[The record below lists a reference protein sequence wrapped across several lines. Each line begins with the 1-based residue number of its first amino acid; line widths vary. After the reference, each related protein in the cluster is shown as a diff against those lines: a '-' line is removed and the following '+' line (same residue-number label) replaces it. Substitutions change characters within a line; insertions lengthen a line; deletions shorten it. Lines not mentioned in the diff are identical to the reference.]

1 MKAFFSSNPRALLMT
16 KVTGLLTIITL
27 ALLPFAS
34 TLMALACHAPTVD
47 ANSTNSSAEK
57 TQDVFVILK
66 EFSITSSR
74 TTFAQGVHYHFI
86 IANGGT
92 MMHELM
98 ISPPMMDPMMSMEQ
112 MDSMA
117 LASVQNIN
125 PGQVKTLDYT
135 FTKPY
140 QQGALELAC
149 HMMDHYQKG
158 MHTPIEVDASKTA

>member
-34 TLMALACHAPTVD
+34 TLMALACHAPTAD

-66 EFSITSSR
+66 EFSITSSL
-74 TTFAQGVHYHFI
+74 TTFTQGVHYHFI

-98 ISPPMMDPMMSMEQ
+98 ISPPMMDPNMP
-112 MDSMA
+112 MDDSTA

-125 PGQVKTLDYT
+125 PGQVKTLNYT
-135 FTKPY
+135 FTKAYP
-140 QQGALELAC
+140 QGALELAC

-158 MHTPIEVDASKTA
+158 MHTPIKVDASKTV